1 MTSLNLS
8 TPSCEMH
15 NAKVSAGRRNAMEME
30 VRMQESDVLIF
41 EKMVDEHFD
50 VVNMPHQPEISG

>member
-1 MTSLNLS
+1 
-8 TPSCEMH
+8 
-15 NAKVSAGRRNAMEME
+15 MEME